1 MNRTETF
8 LVGTDYETGTDD
20 LICYGQVK
28 LIVRNSD
35 IYNTVQKEYLT
46 LDEDYSF
53 VYLNEVELL
62 NINNTNNNYYNSTN
76 N

>member
-1 MNRTETF
+1 M
-8 LVGTDYETGTDD
+8 GTDYETGTDD

-28 LIVRNSD
+28 LLVRNSD
-35 IYNTVQKEYLT
+35 TYTTVQKEYIT

-53 VYLNEVELL
+53 VYLNEVQLL
-62 NINNTNNNYYNSTN
+62 NCNDTNNDYHNSTN